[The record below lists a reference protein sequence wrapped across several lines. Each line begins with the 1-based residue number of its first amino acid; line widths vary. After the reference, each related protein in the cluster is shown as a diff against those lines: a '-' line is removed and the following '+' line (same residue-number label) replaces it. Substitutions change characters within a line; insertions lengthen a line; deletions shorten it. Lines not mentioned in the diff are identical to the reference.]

1 MIIGLCILQEYIK
14 YTLDNN
20 HIDIGALKFEHIIVD
35 LLHIGPIPPKK
46 GMPTEFNY
54 IIRVVLTSMRM
65 RSIDLVVL
73 LPCQ

>member
-1 MIIGLCILQEYIK
+1 MIIGLCILLQEYIK

-46 GMPTEFNY
+46 GMPTEF
-54 IIRVVLTSMRM
+54 IRVVLTSMRM

-73 LPCQ
+73 LPCR